1 MCTCVFEVR
10 TRRED
15 TVCSFFGLFVC
26 SWFVLVWFGIELGRG
41 LEFGSCRMMWMV
53 MDGMK

>member
-15 TVCSFFGLFVC
+15 ITLFVRLFVC
-26 SWFVLVWFGIELGRG
+26 FFWFGLVWFGIELGRG
-41 LEFGSCRMMWMV
+41 FGSCRMMWMV